1 MKIHKIWISQKKQF
15 LLKVLVW
22 IVDPNHR
29 FQEIRIVSYTLINL
43 NYIRKKLDLLSDHF
57 KGNDDILMISETKI
71 NETFPVSHFK
81 IDVFNTSSRVDE
93 DQTGVGIVLHVRED
107 LPAKLL
113 SIDITNKNC
122 FVELN
127 LKRTKWLINYSF
139 NPIGSNIL
147 SHLECIS

>member
-1 MKIHKIWISQKKQF
+1 
-15 LLKVLVW
+15 
-22 IVDPNHR
+22 
-29 FQEIRIVSYTLINL
+29 
-43 NYIRKKLDLLSDHF
+43 
-57 KGNDDILMISETKI
+57 MISETKI
-71 NETFPVSHFK
+71 NETFPVSQFK

-113 SIDITNKNC
+113 SIDKTNESC

-127 LKRTKWLINYSF
+127 LKRTKWLINYSY

-147 SHLECIS
+147 SHLEWIS

>member
-1 MKIHKIWISQKKQF
+1 
-15 LLKVLVW
+15 
-22 IVDPNHR
+22 
-29 FQEIRIVSYTLINL
+29 
-43 NYIRKKLDLLSDHF
+43 
-57 KGNDDILMISETKI
+57 MISETKI
-71 NETFPVSHFK
+71 NETFPVSQFK

-93 DQTGVGIVLHVRED
+93 DQAGVGIVLHVRED